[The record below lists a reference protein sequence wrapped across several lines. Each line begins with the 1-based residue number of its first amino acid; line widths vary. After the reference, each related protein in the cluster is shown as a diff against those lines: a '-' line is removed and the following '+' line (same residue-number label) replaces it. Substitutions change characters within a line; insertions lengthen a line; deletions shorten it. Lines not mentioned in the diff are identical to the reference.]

1 MCTYSNQNNTCSL
14 HYQYTTRALYTIT
27 MYYLN
32 RSDYVTL
39 KNTQMADMADKRQA
53 AELFDVSN
61 ISYSSQLL
69 RTMNDFRKEGMFC
82 DVIINVK
89 GGQTFAAHCTVLASA
104 SQYFR
109 KLFSFN
115 SRSRNGHFVVNLE
128 WLYPEDVGEILDF
141 MYTGQIQLGD
151 NAEFILTAA
160 TYFIIESLQ
169 EVVKDFLQEHLNL
182 YNCFSIL
189 SVADDHSLQALKAT
203 CTRFISENF
212 VQASGSPSFLSLD
225 KTLLEEVI
233 SNDDL
238 AVTNEKDVFNAVM
251 RWIKHDS
258 DNRAFHLED
267 LFSCV
272 HLRGMSRDVLLNIV
286 ARETLVRES
295 NTCLSLVQDA
305 LQTVGLD
312 EDISINNTEV
322 SKEFISGFVMCG
334 GTGSK
339 YVTQNIKHTVCYV
352 PSIGK
357 WFDLP
362 DMLHGRKG
370 HSTVLCNGVLYSIGH
385 HSVFSQEGS
394 RLVQCFVPGGS
405 AWNTRA
411 SLPRGSCFS
420 AAVALQGQV
429 YVLGG
434 IHHEKDGTTVSARVN
449 RYNPA
454 VDRWYPVTSMNYARQ
469 GLCAVVLDGNI
480 LAIGGSGVDDTF
492 LRTVERYEP
501 QQDRWILV
509 DSMMKRRCFASA
521 AVVSGRVLVV
531 GGRENDH
538 DSGILDSCEMYDP
551 TSDQWTVEP
560 GRLNTA
566 RCAAGIGALANR
578 VFVFGGESEEDA
590 LDSVEC
596 WDVEAR
602 QWTIATHMPFS
613 AFHVQSEVLCLPKKD
628 LMSI

>member
-1 MCTYSNQNNTCSL
+1 MNN
-14 HYQYTTRALYTIT
+14 
-27 MYYLN
+27 LN
-32 RSDYVTL
+32 RPDYVTL
-39 KNTQMADMADKRQA
+39 MNTKMNGERQA
-53 AELFDVSN
+53 AELLDANN

-69 RTMNDFRKEGMFC
+69 QTMNDFRKEGMFC

-89 GGQTFAAHCTVLASA
+89 GGRKFAAHRTVLAA
-104 SQYFR
+104 SSHYFR

-115 SRSRNGHFVVNLE
+115 SRPRSDHFEVDLE
-128 WLYPEDVGEILDF
+128 WLYPDDVGDILDY

-151 NAEFILTAA
+151 NAELILTAA
-160 TYFIIESLQ
+160 AYFIIEDLQ
-169 EVVKDFLQEHLNL
+169 EVVTDFLQEHLNL

-189 SVADDHSLQALKAT
+189 SVADEHSLQALKSS
-203 CTRFISENF
+203 CTRFISANF
-212 VQASGSPSFLSLD
+212 VQATGTPSFLSLQE
-225 KTLLEEVI
+225 TLLEEVI

-238 AVTNEKDVFNAVM
+238 AVTNEKDVFSAVV
-251 RWIKHDS
+251 RWIRHDL
-258 DNRAFHLED
+258 DNRACHFKD

-272 HLRGMSRDVLLNIV
+272 HLRRMSRDVLLNIV

-295 NTCLSLVQDA
+295 TPCLSLVQEA
-305 LQTVGLD
+305 LQTVGLH
-312 EDISINNTEV
+312 EHISISGTEV
-322 SKEFISGFVMCG
+322 PKEFVSAVVMCG

-352 PSIGK
+352 PAINK

-394 RLVQCFVPGGS
+394 RLVQCLVPGGS

-434 IHHEKDGTTVSARVN
+434 IHHENDGTMVSARVS

-454 VDRWYPVTSMNYARQ
+454 VDKWYPVTSMNCARQ

-480 LAIGGSGVDDTF
+480 LAIGGRGVDDTF

-509 DSMMKRRCFASA
+509 DSMVKRRCFASA

-538 DSGILDSCEMYDP
+538 DSGILDCCEMYDP

-596 WDVEAR
+596 WDVEVR

-613 AFHVQSEVLCLPKKD
+613 AFHVQTEVLCLPKERLD
-628 LMSI
+628 GYFS